1 VHCSSPVY
9 SGRSGQSE
17 ERFSRR
23 QAGRRKTSL
32 KFEQKMVLRSPVWKN
47 SIEETLGRDLEDKD
61 GEMSSKRIPKQQVV
75 RWLSG

>member
-1 VHCSSPVY
+1 M
-9 SGRSGQSE
+9 
-17 ERFSRR
+17 
-23 QAGRRKTSL
+23 